1 MERKVGGRVVRKQL
15 PSIIITSLIILL
27 LIFSGPSMA
36 VEVSL
41 TADKTSVQA
50 GDSVENQI
58 TFNLTVKILPPDQY
72 VPMQYIKLHLNGT
85 FNRTWYFWLNGTV
98 FAGEAFPGEI
108 SITPTGSLGNL
119 SYGYGYGYDSREGQ
133 YYNFGYGYGY
143 GNGTLSYTRSYS
155 VTLNT
160 SYMFDGNY
168 TAQAFVYTSNSI
180 HPYFAS
186 DTVDF
191 TITPRVVSAVIGSI
205 PAGGTYSSGK
215 ITTPVGDYE
224 YVITAKNTT
233 IPVTVNVTISVNP
246 PAGITKDLSAV
257 EGAIPDVYW
266 DITVNDSSWYSNISV
281 IQLKIYYNQ
290 SKIPSNVKE
299 ETLRPLR
306 YTSGDW
312 VRLEAPPEINLSDGT
327 TLYAAGVDTGNNYVW
342 ANLSNFSV
350 YGIGGKITVA
360 AAPAPP
366 GVATHEITIVSVD
379 VPESVQPG
387 ETAAVE
393 VTVDSASQEPGV
405 EIMLTNLPSGWTSEA
420 ITVTL
425 PPGTSRHILN
435 LTIPADA
442 EQKEYEISVKVKA
455 WFATVSKRFSLTV
468 GVPPAT
474 PPPTTPAPT
483 TPAPTTPAP
492 TTPAPTTPAPTT
504 PAPTTPAPTTPPPPW
519 WKRICGPSAVV
530 VIALLPLAAERL
542 LRRKR

>member
-1 MERKVGGRVVRKQL
+1 
-15 PSIIITSLIILL
+15 
-27 LIFSGPSMA
+27 MA

-72 VPMQYIKLHLNGT
+72 VPMQYVKLHLNGT
-85 FNRTWYFWLNGTV
+85 YDRTWYFWLNGTV

-108 SITPTGSLGNL
+108 SVTPTGSLGNL
-119 SYGYGYGYDSREGQ
+119 GYGYGYGYDAREGQ

-143 GNGTLSYTRSYS
+143 GDGTSSYTRKYAI
-155 VTLNT
+155 TLNT
-160 SYMFDGNY
+160 SRMFDGNY
-168 TAQAFVYTSNSI
+168 TAQAFVYTGNNN

-186 DTVDF
+186 DTFDF
-191 TITPRVVSAVIGSI
+191 TIKPRVVSTVIESI
-205 PAGGTYSSGK
+205 PAGGVYSSGK

-246 PAGITKDLSAV
+246 PAGIKDLSAV
-257 EGAIPDVYW
+257 EGAIPDIYW
-266 DITVNDSSWYSNISV
+266 DIIVNDSSWYSNISV
-281 IQLKIYYNQ
+281 IQLKIYYNT

-299 ETLRPLR
+299 STLRPLR
-306 YTSGDW
+306 YTNGTW
-312 VRLEAPPEINLSDGT
+312 ERLEAPPTKTLADGT
-327 TLYAAGVDTGNNYVW
+327 ILYAANVDTTNHYVW

-350 YGIGGKITVA
+350 YGVGGVITPIVVA
-360 AAPAPP
+360 VPAV
-366 GVATHEITIVSVD
+366 GATTHEITIVSVD
-379 VPESVQPG
+379 VPESVLPG
-387 ETAAVE
+387 ETASIE
-393 VTVDSASQEPGV
+393 VTLDSASQEPGV
-405 EIMLTNLPSGWTSEA
+405 EIMLANLPSGWTGEA

-425 PPGTSRHILN
+425 PPGTSKYTLN

-442 EQKEYEISVKVKA
+442 EQREYEISVKVRA

-468 GVPPAT
+468 GVPPVT
-474 PPPTTPAPT
+474 PPPTTPVPT

-519 WKRICGPSAVV
+519 WKRICGPSAIV